1 MHKTKYTQYTDW
13 HQDYIRANFVIWH
26 LLSHSTPVSQH
37 VHFTKLEILTYYAL
51 HRLSNKCEREA
62 VRLAWVDKSQSKY
75 RTPCI
80 YLCLR
85 LIYIEF
91 PIFSTWMRLWLSKR
105 WTQLVS
111 TLSWKDRR
119 HQIYNF
125 AIPHFTVQCTCS
137 EKIHIFTFEVK
148 IDHQLI
154 ISPGPQLQR
163 LKWLLPPLAYLKTGF
178 VLKTR
183 RMAVLKERV

>member
-1 MHKTKYTQYTDW
+1 M
-13 HQDYIRANFVIWH
+13 YILQRWRF
-26 LLSHSTPVSQH
+26 
-37 VHFTKLEILTYYAL
+37 LTYYVL

-62 VRLAWVDKSQSKY
+62 VRLAWVDKSQSKC

-91 PIFSTWMRLWLSKR
+91 PMFSTWMRLWLSKR
-105 WTQLVS
+105 RTQLVS

-125 AIPHFTVQCTCS
+125 AVPHLTVQCTCS
-137 EKIHIFTFEVK
+137 EKIYIFIFEVK

-154 ISPGPQLQR
+154 ISLGPQLQR
-163 LKWLLPPLAYLKTGF
+163 LKWLFPPLAHLNTGF
-178 VLKTR
+178 VLKTK